1 MGLVQLN
8 TKLNPYPD
16 TTHDKRV
23 EEKKKGKWIKKKK
36 MRNIELSQR

>member
-23 EEKKKGKWIKKKK
+23 EKKKNVRRLREK
-36 MRNIELSQR
+36 R

>member
-23 EEKKKGKWIKKKK
+23 EEKKKKVNGLRKK
-36 MRNIELSQR
+36 R

>member
-23 EEKKKGKWIKKKK
+23 EKGKKKVGLRKK
-36 MRNIELSQR
+36 R